1 MIGVAYNKEIV
12 KINKVKILKKF
23 ALQALVFALF
33 YVSAKANF
41 LGSFFSPFGIALL
54 NALVWAK
61 VSNPY
66 MLCLNFFLSNNLAGF
81 SLNCCYVS
89 LIAIAVTLF
98 LVFVFKKLKKD
109 IKVSSLYV
117 ATIIP
122 EILFVYF
129 NSSTPKLLATM
140 IIFCV
145 LSLIFLYCCLCFFK
159 GTIIRGFT
167 NRLNLDEQICGGIM
181 IVVLGM
187 GLTSLNIYS
196 FEPIKLVVALCVLI
210 SLKVFS
216 KSATIV
222 LAGLFGVGYAIMF
235 TNPTYIASFVLY
247 AIMALAFNSNIKV
260 FSAISVV
267 LTEVV
272 FGFYFRSYSFFE
284 WQSILSVTIAGVI
297 YVCLPKKFFSY
308 INSLLGG
315 YKDKVAI
322 RSIVNRSKEQLC
334 VKAENLAEIFT
345 DMNNVFRSIVKG
357 KLPEKD
363 AKEMIINECMQKV
376 CSKCS
381 ENGKCMRINRDS
393 TMQIFNNLIDV
404 GFERGRI
411 TLLDL
416 PQYLS
421 TKCAKVNFLISTL
434 NQLFNSYKNYSNM
447 VGNMD
452 SSKILIA
459 DQLGGVSNVLKNL
472 AKEINNNISF
482 DLESENKILEEL
494 VYKNVNC
501 EEAIVY
507 ECGFSDKIVTLI
519 IQNKTFDEK
528 IIEKCVS
535 KVCGVKMKITKV
547 KPSTIANMSEV
558 VLTIKPKFDVVFG
571 SATRCKD
578 GRRINGDS
586 HSLINLGNG
595 KYMMAICD
603 GMGNGINAHKSS
615 NQTINLIEDFYKVG
629 FDNQTILNSVNRLL
643 SLSQEETYSTLDL
656 CVFDMNKQVC
666 DFIKLGSPD
675 CYIKRKLET
684 EVVSGSSLPIGILEE
699 MQPKIESRVF
709 NDFDMFVFVSDGVS
723 DTFDKFNNLKVFI
736 NDESTINPQVLA
748 EKILERTIE
757 LNGGEC
763 LDDLTVV
770 CVRVFPC

>member
-1 MIGVAYNKEIV
+1 M
-12 KINKVKILKKF
+12 
-23 ALQALVFALF
+23 
-33 YVSAKANF
+33 
-41 LGSFFSPFGIALL
+41 
-54 NALVWAK
+54 
-61 VSNPY
+61 
-66 MLCLNFFLSNNLAGF
+66 
-81 SLNCCYVS
+81 
-89 LIAIAVTLF
+89 
-98 LVFVFKKLKKD
+98 
-109 IKVSSLYV
+109 
-117 ATIIP
+117 
-122 EILFVYF
+122 
-129 NSSTPKLLATM
+129 
-140 IIFCV
+140 
-145 LSLIFLYCCLCFFK
+145 
-159 GTIIRGFT
+159 
-167 NRLNLDEQICGGIM
+167 
-181 IVVLGM
+181 
-187 GLTSLNIYS
+187 
-196 FEPIKLVVALCVLI
+196 
-210 SLKVFS
+210 
-216 KSATIV
+216 
-222 LAGLFGVGYAIMF
+222 
-235 TNPTYIASFVLY
+235 
-247 AIMALAFNSNIKV
+247 
-260 FSAISVV
+260 
-267 LTEVV
+267 
-272 FGFYFRSYSFFE
+272 
-284 WQSILSVTIAGVI
+284 
-297 YVCLPKKFFSY
+297 PKKFFSY

-656 CVFDMNKQVC
+656 SIFGC
-666 DFIKLGSPD
+666 I
-675 CYIKRKLET
+675 
-684 EVVSGSSLPIGILEE
+684 SSKIPIGKELPETT
-699 MQPKIESRVF
+699 S
-709 NDFDMFVFVSDGVS
+709 VSN
-723 DTFDKFNNLKVFI
+723 FLFI
-736 NDESTINPQVLA
+736 
-748 EKILERTIE
+748 
-757 LNGGEC
+757 
-763 LDDLTVV
+763 
-770 CVRVFPC
+770 